1 MSLQNTLPT
10 KLIFIVACLAGALL
24 LQACAT
30 KRHGRAL
37 GVSSAERKYLDCKG
51 IEIEIDKNRGLM
63 TDIARDSGT
72 IDGRAVLG
80 ILGDFGIGNAM
91 ETSDA
96 MESTRMREGQLYA
109 LARERSCDGLAPPA
123 APTPPSAAA
132 RTAAPAP
139 SRTINP
145 PPPTN
150 FAVLADST
158 KVPAGANC
166 QRIYAEQFLA
176 MPLPRAYVLTGNRSD
191 GMPTCVHRSGA
202 NALARAM
209 QACATYSEKN
219 NTTPCKPYAVDDQ
232 VVWLQ

>member
-1 MSLQNTLPT
+1 MSSQNTLLT
-10 KLIFIVACLAGALL
+10 RLTFIVACLAGALL

-109 LARERSCDGLAPPA
+109 LARERSCDGLAPPV
-123 APTPPSAAA
+123 PTAAAA
-132 RTAAPAP
+132 RTAAAPTP
-139 SRTINP
+139 SRTANP
-145 PPPTN
+145 PPPSS
-150 FAVLADST
+150 FAALTDNT
-158 KVPAGANC
+158 KVPAGPNC
-166 QRIYAEQFLA
+166 QRVYAEQFLNAA
-176 MPLPRAYVLTGNRSD
+176 MPRAYVLTGNKAD
-191 GMPTCVHRSGA
+191 GLPTCLSRSGP
-202 NALARAM
+202 NALSRAM
-209 QACATYSEKN
+209 QACGEIALKS
-219 NTTPCKPYAVDDQ
+219 NTAPCKPYAVDDQ
-232 VVWLQ
+232 VVWLP